1 MENLIKKR
9 NELCAQSTQIYVLL
23 GHFGDRLSKDVKDEM
38 YKLALDKESA
48 IKKVEKKIIK
58 FLNF

>member
-9 NELCAQSTQIYVLL
+9 NELRAESTEIYFLL

-38 YKLALDKESA
+38 YQIVKQKEDS
-48 IKKVEKKIIK
+48 IKRTEKKIIK
-58 FLNF
+58 FLES